1 MTIEDTPQSK
11 QMTTNTQTDELS
23 EEQLL
28 KLPEELIDRIDN
40 RISRTTFETREEYV
54 TEALDQ
60 LLTQVETDSEVSIL
74 QPEESAAETEAVKDQ
89 LESLGYL

>member
-28 KLPEELIDRIDN
+28 RLPEELIDRIDN